1 MSNSK
6 DLILVETNPEIFI
19 EKQIKLIKDIVNSR
33 RVVAAVSGGVDSAV
47 AAYLSWLSVPD
58 NLDVIFLDTG
68 FMRENE
74 SSEVKSLFTSMGIDI
89 DIVNAKERF
98 YEKTLGLSDAE
109 KKRIAYRE
117 VFYDVLADEVRKRKA
132 TFLVQ
137 GTIAPDWIETL
148 GGIKTQHNV
157 LYQIGLK
164 PEERYGYIVLEPLAN
179 LYKSQVRFLA
189 KFLGLPEKLIKRQP
203 FPGPGLLIRCVGV
216 CDLEKLE
223 VTRLVTNI
231 VENNLRDH
239 GFSQFFAV
247 TLSKAEEVKGTE
259 SNHYINRI
267 INFNNE
273 FNGIKLFTFPEKST
287 GVKGD
292 SRVYGDIY
300 AVSHDNIDLV
310 IENRSLLVSEL
321 MSIIPS
327 ASRLIAK
334 ISDGSSMGKY
344 SVVIRA
350 VITEDFMTADVP
362 VISANELI
370 HISEEIIKKD
380 SRITGIYYDLTSKPP
395 ATIEYE

>member
-1 MSNSK
+1 MSSE
-6 DLILVETNPEIFI
+6 DLVLVESHPEIFI
-19 EKQIKLIKDIVNSR
+19 EKQIKLIRHIVNSKK
-33 RVVAAVSGGVDSAV
+33 VVAAVSGGVDSAV

-74 SSEVKSLFTSMGIDI
+74 SEEVRSIFSSIGIDI
-89 DIVNAKERF
+89 DVIDVKERF
-98 YEKTLGLSDAE
+98 YEKTFGLTDAE

-117 VFYDVLADEVRKRKA
+117 VFYSVLADEVKKRRA

-189 KFLGLPEKLIKRQP
+189 KYLGLPEKVVKRQP
-203 FPGPGLLIRCVGV
+203 FPGPGLLIRCVGA
-216 CDLEKLE
+216 CNYEKLD
-223 VTRLVTNI
+223 VTRKATRI
-231 VENNLRDH
+231 VENYLKEYN
-239 GFSQFFAV
+239 FSQFFAV
-247 TLSKAEEVKGTE
+247 TLSKAMDIMKNEVKQ
-259 SNHYINRI
+259 YIDSVIRFND
-267 INFNNE
+267 NFN
-273 FNGIKLFTFPEKST
+273 GLKISTFIEKST

-292 SRVYGDIY
+292 SRVYGEIY
-300 AVSHDNIDLV
+300 AISHEDVNLIM
-310 IENRSLLVSEL
+310 ENKVRLVSEL
-321 MSIIPS
+321 MSFIPS
-327 ASRLIAK
+327 ASRLIVK
-334 ISDGSSMGKY
+334 IDSGNRDGKY

-362 VISANELI
+362 TIPLNVLKDMSA
-370 HISEEIIKKD
+370 EIIKND
-380 SRITGIYYDLTSKPP
+380 SRVVDVYYDLTSKPP

>member
-1 MSNSK
+1 MSGSE

-19 EKQIKLIKDIVNSR
+19 EKQIKLIRHIVNSR

-74 SSEVKSLFTSMGIDI
+74 SNEVKSLFASMGIDI
-89 DIVNAKERF
+89 DVVDAKERF
-98 YEKTLGLSDAE
+98 YEKTFGLSDAE

-117 VFYDVLADEVRKRKA
+117 VFYNVLAEEVKKRNA

-189 KFLGLPEKLIKRQP
+189 KYLGLPEKLVKRQP
-203 FPGPGLLIRCVGV
+203 FPGPGLLIRCVGE
-216 CDLEKLE
+216 CDYEKLD
-223 VTRLVTNI
+223 VTRKATKI
-231 VENNLRDH
+231 VEYHLKDH
-239 GFSQFFAV
+239 NYSQFFAV
-247 TLSKAEEVKGTE
+247 TLSKAIETNRSDVYR
-259 SNHYINRI
+259 YINNI
-267 INFNNE
+267 INSNNRLS
-273 FNGIKLFTFPEKST
+273 NVKVLTFKEKST

-292 SRVYGDIY
+292 ARIYGEIY
-300 AVSHDNIDLV
+300 AIVHKDIEAV
-310 IENRSLLVSEL
+310 IENRILLVSEL
-321 MSIIPS
+321 MSVIPS
-327 ASRLIAK
+327 ASRLIVK
-334 ISDGSSMGKY
+334 IEDGSENGKY

-362 VISANELI
+362 AIPLDILKSI
-370 HISEEIIKKD
+370 GIEIIKND
-380 SRITGIYYDLTSKPP
+380 ERVADVYYDLTSKPP